1 MLAIDLKDKL
11 LLLMSAILA
20 AYASYMLVQPEP
32 RTFAGR
38 TISLP
43 IAEVKTY
50 SNIVKKKPVK
60 SLSWESVD
68 SQNKLFQGDQV
79 FTHDDSFAEI
89 VYRDSTSISLLP
101 NTLLKIEENVDGVNL
116 DLKKGFLSLNF
127 TKDAKKKVNLR
138 IGKKNL
144 AISSKNA
151 IFQISSI
158 KNKSQITLI
167 KGKAKIGS
175 GEASKFLKNGDSVK
189 IDSNKKE
196 IEITSVD
203 IFPTSPRMGA
213 SIDFIKGPVNFQWK
227 AKVKGKGEV
236 NYKILLSK
244 SPSLK
249 SAKVINSR
257 VNNQKIDYLPSGTYF
272 WKIRSDK
279 GEGPIYNFKVKRPGT
294 PAHIG
299 PSTNKIVNIAMR
311 KKFAEVN
318 LKWKGSYPKGF
329 LVSIASGDKAPRIIE
344 TKNPEL
350 TLKDIK
356 ISTYTWKVKANDD
369 NAPWGPSR
377 QFTIKRKNYLKPL
390 LPILDR
396 EIKIISLKD
405 KVKFEWF
412 GIKSE
417 DYLFKIYKD
426 KELKEEVFQ
435 REVKGT
441 NTSLNM
447 KTFGEYFWTVSSKK
461 HPELST
467 PPTRFAIKAS
477 IASLIAPKTASK
489 YMILKDSY
497 KVKFRWK
504 NLGLKQ
510 YPSELQ
516 VSMDK
521 TFEEVI
527 SKTKVKGTK
536 ATLPMDVQG
545 EYFWRIVPTD
555 SDSKNLY
562 SSEERTFTIALPSKP
577 KAPKIPRKQLL
588 ELIKG
593 YNIEQYVI
601 SWPKVKYGREYVIEI
616 YDKNNLKKR
625 LTRAKVKSTKI
636 LWRGERSGAFY
647 YRVKVIDKWGRE
659 SGWSKT
665 GTLISPISPF
675 D

>member
-11 LLLMSAILA
+11 LLLMSAVLA

-32 RTFAGR
+32 RTFSGR

-50 SNIVKKKPVK
+50 SNIVKKKPVE
-60 SLSWESVD
+60 SVSWESVN

-89 VYRDSTSISLLP
+89 VYKDSTSLNLLP
-101 NTLLKIEENVDGVNL
+101 NTLLKIEESADGVNV

-127 TKDAKKKVNLR
+127 TKDAKKKINLR
-138 IGKKNL
+138 IGKKKL

-151 IFQISSI
+151 TFQISSI
-158 KNKSQITLI
+158 KNKSQITLV
-167 KGKAKIGS
+167 KGKAKIDAGK
-175 GEASKFLKNGDSVK
+175 ASKFLKNGDSIK

-213 SIDFIKGPVNFQWK
+213 SIDFMKGPINFSWK
-227 AKVKGKGEV
+227 AKIKGNGEV
-236 NYKILLSK
+236 DYKILLSK

-249 SAKVINSR
+249 SAKIINSKSTK
-257 VNNQKIDYLPSGTYF
+257 QALDYLPSGTYY
-272 WKIRSDK
+272 WKVSSDK

-294 PAHIG
+294 PSHIG
-299 PSTNKIVNIAMR
+299 PSTNKIVKIAM
-311 KKFAEVN
+311 KEKSVEVN

-329 LVSIASGDKAPRIIE
+329 LVSIASGDKAPRIIT
-344 TKNPEL
+344 TKKPEL

-356 ISTYTWKVKANDD
+356 SSTYTWKVKANDES
-369 NAPWGPSR
+369 AVWGPSR
-377 QFTIKRKNYLKPL
+377 QFTVKRENYLKPL
-390 LPILDR
+390 LPLLDK
-396 EIKIISLKD
+396 EIKILSLKE

-417 DYLFKIYKD
+417 SYLFKIYKD
-426 KELKEEVFQ
+426 KELQEEVFQ
-435 REVKGT
+435 REIKGT
-441 NTSLNM
+441 KASLNM
-447 KTFGEYFWTVSSKK
+447 KTFGDYFCTVSSKK
-461 HPELST
+461 YPDISI
-467 PPTRFAIKAS
+467 PPTPFTVKAS
-477 IASLIAPKTASK
+477 IASLISPKLASTF
-489 YMILKDSY
+489 MMLKDSY
-497 KVKFRWK
+497 KVKFQWK
-504 NLGLKQ
+504 NLGLKE

-521 TFEEVI
+521 TFEEII
-527 SKTKVKGTK
+527 SKTKIKGTR
-536 ATLPMDVQG
+536 ATLPMDIQG
-545 EYFWRIVPTD
+545 EYFWRIVPLD
-555 SDSKNLY
+555 DENKDLSG
-562 SSEERTFTIALPSKP
+562 SEIRSFKITLPPMP
-577 KAPKIPRKQLL
+577 KAPKIARKQML
-588 ELIKG
+588 ELLKG

-647 YRVKVIDKWGRE
+647 YRVKVIDNWGRE